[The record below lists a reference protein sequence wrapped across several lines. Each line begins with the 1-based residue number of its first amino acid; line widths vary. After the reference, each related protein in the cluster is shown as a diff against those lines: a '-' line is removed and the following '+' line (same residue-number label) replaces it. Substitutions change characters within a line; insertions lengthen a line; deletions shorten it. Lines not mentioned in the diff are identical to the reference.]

1 MEKLKTYAFGRP
13 VMFSIIMIVV
23 TIALTSIPLDPLFVS
38 LLGQKSSEY
47 ATGIIEQ
54 VLVSFAIIWLLKRW
68 GLLKSAGFTRPS
80 WKGLW
85 IYWPMILLTL
95 LNGSDFIF
103 GNIVIDTSRP
113 VVIGLFILTYLSTG
127 LFEEVLCRGA
137 VLSVM
142 LRKWGATR
150 RGCYAAVIISSV
162 LFGSAHIIHYFLHH
176 SSLLATLTQMTY
188 GIFIGVYFA
197 ACVIRNK
204 SIFPA
209 MIAHGVFDIFGSF
222 QEITLGGGLNKTYL
236 TMTVSNSLISI
247 LIFLPLF
254 IYGLVIIRKVTPS
267 ENHESIA

>member
-13 VMFSIIMIVV
+13 VMFSIILIVV
-23 TIALTSIPLDPLFVS
+23 SVAFTFIPLDPLLVS
-38 LLGQKSSEY
+38 LLGQQSSEY

-54 VLVSFAIIWLLKRW
+54 VLVSFALIWVLKRW
-68 GLLKSAGFTRPS
+68 GLLKSAGFTRPN

-85 IYWPMILLTL
+85 IYWPIVMYTL
-95 LNGSDFIF
+95 LNGADFIF
-103 GNIVIDTSRP
+103 GNIVINTSRP
-113 VVIGLFILTYLSTG
+113 VIIVLFILTYLSTG

-188 GIFIGVYFA
+188 GIFIGVFFA
-197 ACVIRNK
+197 ACMIRNK

-209 MIAHGVFDIFGSF
+209 MLAHGVFDIFGSL
-222 QEITLGGGLNKTYL
+222 QEHKTYL
-236 TMTVSNSLISI
+236 TMTVSNSVISI

-254 IYGLVIIRKVTPS
+254 IYGLVILRKATPS
-267 ENHESIA
+267 ADHGSNG

>member
-1 MEKLKTYAFGRP
+1 MEKLKTYALGRP
-13 VMFSIIMIVV
+13 VLFSIILIVV

-38 LLGQKSSEY
+38 LLGQQSSEY
-47 ATGIIEQ
+47 ATGFIEQ
-54 VLVSFAIIWLLKRW
+54 VLVGFALIWVLKRW
-68 GLLKSAGFTRPS
+68 GLLKSAGFTRPN

-85 IYWPMILLTL
+85 IYWLMILLIL

-103 GNIVIDTSRP
+103 GNIVIDTSKP
-113 VVIGLFILTYLSTG
+113 IVIILFILTYLSSG

-150 RGCYAAVIISSV
+150 RGCYAAVILSSV

-176 SSLLATLTQMTY
+176 SSLLATITQMTY
-188 GIFIGVYFA
+188 GTFIGVFFA

-209 MIAHGVFDIFGSF
+209 MLAHGVLDIFGSF
-222 QEITLGGGLNKTYL
+222 QEIAVGGGLTKTYF
-236 TMTVSNSLISI
+236 TMTVSNSVSSI
-247 LIFLPLF
+247 LITLPLF
-254 IYGLVIIRKVTPS
+254 IYGLVIIRKVTPYEDHGS
-267 ENHESIA
+267 FA